1 MKNVNLAH
9 LFLGFEGIT
18 KVEYEVDGTGRGTM
32 YLWQN
37 DDTGHGEIVMSIG
50 LNEAS
55 GKRAEFKIEGLT
67 GAEPEPV
74 YIGKLRQF
82 APTTLAAAERRLRRG
97 WSSNASLRRVTGL
110 SHSSIPAMLTDLRRS
125 GVKIER
131 RRGVVGQWRVANV

>member
-1 MKNVNLAH
+1 MKNVNLTH

-32 YLWQN
+32 YLWQR
-37 DDTGHGEIVMSIG
+37 DDNGHSEIVMSIG

-55 GKRAEFKIEGLT
+55 GKRAEFKIE
-67 GAEPEPV
+67 EPAAAEPV
-74 YIGKLRQF
+74 YRGKLRQF

-110 SHSSIPAMLTDLRRS
+110 AYSSIPAMLTDLRRS

-131 RRGVVGQWRVANV
+131 RRGFVGQWRVANV